1 MVCGQCP
8 PYISNKMKFFNDNKP
23 PLRMDDL
30 IGLEHQIGCTLP
42 EDYRSFL
49 ILHNGG
55 QPERQ
60 ILNVQDCE
68 SDIIIDIFFGIEK
81 PHADI
86 QFWLNEL
93 DDDLKG
99 AFLAIGFDP
108 SSNALL
114 MDKSDGNIY
123 YWDSARHFPCS
134 SDEEN
139 AFWVANSFCDLL
151 QKLRE

>member
-1 MVCGQCP
+1 
-8 PYISNKMKFFNDNKP
+8 MKFCNDNRP
-23 PLRMDDL
+23 PLNMDAL
-30 IGLEHQIGCTLP
+30 IRLEHQIGYTVP

-55 QPERQ
+55 QPECQ
-60 ILNVQDCE
+60 TLNVPDCN
-68 SDIIIDIFFGIEK
+68 SDIIVDIFFGIGK

-93 DDDLKG
+93 EDDLKG

-108 SSNALL
+108 GANALL

-139 AFWVANSFCDLL
+139 AFWVADSFSDLL
-151 QKLRE
+151 QKLKQ